1 MKLTRNKI
9 RKIRKQQHQSVR
21 KWKKARNSIRRKVAT
36 FRRSPL
42 ELIPKRKNVFNKT
55 LKKYIPLPV
64 LEYLKEKYLNMRKM
78 RRKQRRERL
87 MIGGAGADEAADA
100 AATATAIAAV
110 AMSEA
115 EAEANAAVNNGPGP
129 TYGPADALTADAPA
143 VDDPAKA
150 TATDDKTSST
160 SASPTAAPGDDK
172 KKTTLNL
179 GPDVPGDIS
188 IRSIS
193 YELKNA
199 NETYHLVNFLL
210 DNGLPY
216 YIQMELKT
224 GTPFSKNDTDIF
236 DLRRILY
243 GKFMPKAEYDKI
255 PSETSKEIYFTEDK
269 PLIIGI
275 ADGDTMQN
283 EYPNDVFIFTKEKGE
298 LDKESKK
305 NAIKIKIGTGTGP
318 GPNTPKSEIVVTDSK
333 RLYTLNGESP
343 ASIDNKD
350 DLLKLR
356 GNPIDTSEFRV
367 QVAPLS
373 DADFKSAVAT
383 SSGDGDKKK
392 KKVIADDTNSYVV
405 NLSVGCKVTSIQ
417 TLRKSLEAVRASLE
431 DKDDVIKTTALD
443 IFKLLTSILE
453 DPEMAKNEG
462 FDDFKES
469 IFGFTYKIPGT
480 ERKYGFA
487 QMISFFE
494 QEKGETPKTL
504 EEEFF
509 KLLTLLGHGPAGE
522 NGACLSFGRPTNVE
536 IDKYVTT
543 LMNGDVITTEKLGS
557 PTNMDQLG
565 IQLNK
570 LNPSSSE
577 EEDAKKSGGPEAKD
591 SAGAG
596 AEATDGAGAEATDGA
611 AAGAEGAA
619 GADAKEAA
627 AGAEGAEGTEG
638 TEGAEA
644 KEAAAAGAEG
654 DKGAEAKEGAAAE
667 ATAEKLTETEM
678 KQQADAEAEAIA
690 TVAIATSSVLPPNH
704 ITPESIPVKP
714 LPPSQEVI
722 AINKLYEN
730 YDKKK
735 KKIGK
740 ILNLRKFF
748 ERRLKEMI
756 ALLLDIFKKSNESY
770 EKNGSKSNT
779 YIKDPEYK
787 KSMDTL
793 TSFVKSFK
801 KSDEYKYVKDKDT
814 YCDKIVSEFIPH
826 WYSGSEKR
834 ELAKKICTLFKN
846 YVHYT
851 EKFNE
856 SYEYFNNHKNMKPVI
871 GAILWGSTKEDIESS
886 FTNSINNLEKYMNAL
901 GQEELYTKELEKQL
915 RPETAQQ
922 TTV

>member
-87 MIGGAGADEAADA
+87 MIGGATAADA
-100 AATATAIAAV
+100 TTTAVDAAAAADATAIAAV
-110 AMSEA
+110 SLAESEVD
-115 EAEANAAVNNGPGP
+115 AAVNNGPGP
-129 TYGPADALTADAPA
+129 TDDPAKAPTADAPTA

-172 KKTTLNL
+172 KKSTLNL
-179 GPDVPGDIS
+179 GPAVPGDIS

-193 YELKNA
+193 YELKNEK
-199 NETYHLVNFLL
+199 ETYHLVNFLL

-224 GTPFSKNDTDIF
+224 GTPFTKNDTDIF

-255 PSETSKEIYFTEDK
+255 PSETAKEIYFTEDK

-305 NAIKIKIGTGTGP
+305 NAIKIKIGTGTD
-318 GPNTPKSEIVVTDSK
+318 TPKSEIIVSDSK
-333 RLYTLNGESP
+333 RLYVLSGDSP

-405 NLSVGCKVTSIQ
+405 NLSVGCKITSIQ
-417 TLRKSLEAVRASLE
+417 TLRKSLEVVRASLE
-431 DKDDVIKTTALD
+431 DEEDVSKTTALD

-487 QMISFFE
+487 QMMSFFE
-494 QEKGETPKTL
+494 QEKDELPKNL
-504 EEEFF
+504 GEEFF

-577 EEDAKKSGGPEAKD
+577 EEEDAKKSGGPEAKD
-591 SAGAG
+591 GAAAA
-596 AEATDGAGAEATDGA
+596 AEVKDGA
-611 AAGAEGAA
+611 ATGAEG
-619 GADAKEAA
+619 DK
-627 AGAEGAEGTEG
+627 
-638 TEGAEA
+638 GAEA
-644 KEAAAAGAEG
+644 KEAAAAAAGAEG
-654 DKGAEAKEGAAAE
+654 DKGAEVKEGAAEANEGAAAE

-678 KQQADAEAEAIA
+678 KQQADAETIA
-690 TVAIATSSVLPPNH
+690 TVAIATASTQPPIH
-704 ITPESIPVKP
+704 ITPESIPEKP

-722 AINKLYEN
+722 AINKLYEK

-735 KKIGK
+735 EKISK
-740 ILNLRKFF
+740 ILNLRNFF

-756 ALLLDIFKKSNESY
+756 SLLLDIFKKSNESY
-770 EKNGSKSNT
+770 KTNDSKSNT
-779 YIKDPEYK
+779 YITDPEYK
-787 KSMDTL
+787 KSMDRLTL
-793 TSFVKSFK
+793 FVESFK
-801 KSDEYKYVKDKDT
+801 GSKEYKYIKDEET
-814 YCDKIVSEFIPH
+814 FCDEIVSEFIPH
-826 WYSGSEKR
+826 WYSGSETR
-834 ELAKKICTLFKN
+834 ELARKICPLFKN
-846 YVHYT
+846 YAHYAV
-851 EKFNE
+851 KFNE
-856 SYEYFNNHKNMKPVI
+856 SYDFFNRHETMKPVI
-871 GAILWGSTKEDIESS
+871 GAKLWGSTKEDIESS
-886 FTNSINNLEKYMNAL
+886 FTNSINTLEKFTNDL
-901 GQEELYTKELEKQL
+901 KEDETYTKELEKQL

>member
-1 MKLTRNKI
+1 
-9 RKIRKQQHQSVR
+9 
-21 KWKKARNSIRRKVAT
+21 
-36 FRRSPL
+36 L

-110 AMSEA
+110 AMTEA
-115 EAEANAAVNNGPGP
+115 EAKANAAVNNGPGP
-129 TYGPADALTADAPA
+129 TYGPADAPTADAPA

-150 TATDDKTSST
+150 TTATDDKTSST

-193 YELKNA
+193 YELKNEK
-199 NETYHLVNFLL
+199 ETYHLVNFLL

-333 RLYTLNGESP
+333 RLYTLNGDSP

-417 TLRKSLEAVRASLE
+417 TLRKSLEVVRASLE

-487 QMISFFE
+487 QMMTFFE

-557 PTNMDQLG
+557 PTNMEQLG

-596 AEATDGAGAEATDGA
+596 AEATDGA
-611 AAGAEGAA
+611 AAGAEGAAGAEAKEAAA

-627 AGAEGAEGTEG
+627 AGTEG
-638 TEGAEA
+638 TEA
-644 KEAAAAGAEG
+644 KEAAAAAGAEG

-690 TVAIATSSVLPPNH
+690 TVAIATASALPPNH
-704 ITPESIPVKP
+704 ITPESIPEKP

-722 AINKLYEN
+722 AINKLYEK

-735 KKIGK
+735 EKIGK

-756 ALLLDIFKKSNESY
+756 SLLLDIFKKSNESY
-770 EKNGSKSNT
+770 KTNGSKSNT

-787 KSMDTL
+787 KSMGTL

-801 KSDEYKYVKDKDT
+801 KSDEYKYVKDEDT
-814 YCDKIVSEFIPH
+814 YCDEIVSEFIPH
-826 WYSGSEKR
+826 WFIPDWYSGSEKQ
-834 ELAKKICTLFKN
+834 ELARKICPLFKN

-856 SYEYFNNHKNMKPVI
+856 SYEYFNRHETMKPVI
-871 GAILWGSTKEDIESS
+871 GAKLWGSTKEEIESS
-886 FTNSINNLEKYMNAL
+886 FTNSINTLEKFTNDL
-901 GQEELYTKELEKQL
+901 KEDETYTEELEKQL

-922 TTV
+922 RRV